1 MDWSFESNQSFGPK
15 PLNYINYSGDDTFEK
30 KNCAPEVASVKYT
43 LVT

>member
-15 PLNYINYSGDDTFEK
+15 PPNYINHSGVYTFKK